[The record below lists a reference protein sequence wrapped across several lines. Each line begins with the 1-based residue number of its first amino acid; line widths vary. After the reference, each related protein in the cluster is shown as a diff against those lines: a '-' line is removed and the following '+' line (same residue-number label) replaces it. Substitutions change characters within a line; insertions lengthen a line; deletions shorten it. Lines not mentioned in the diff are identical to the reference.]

1 MSIQTELT
9 RITNA
14 KAAIKTAIEGKGV
27 TVPAGTLLDG
37 MASLI
42 ESIEAGGGAPS
53 LQSKYVTYTA
63 NGTATITPDEG
74 YDGLSSV
81 DVTVNVSG
89 GGGGGDHAD
98 EDAIVSGTIT
108 EYTNDRVTKIASYAF
123 YNCSSL
129 TSADFTA
136 ATRIGESA
144 FVSCSSLTSANFPAA
159 TSIGD
164 YAFSGCSNLTSA
176 DFPAATSI
184 GVTAFFRC
192 SNLTSLILRATTQV
206 CTLSN
211 TNAFNN
217 TPIKSGTGYIYVP
230 AALVDSYKTATNWTT
245 YANQFRALES
255 YTVDG
260 TTTGELDPTKVNA

>member
-1 MSIQTELT
+1 MD
-9 RITNA
+9 IT
-14 KAAIKTAIEGKGV
+14 KLAILKKL
-27 TVPAGTLLDG
+27 AG
-37 MASLI
+37 
-42 ESIEAGGGAPS
+42 
-53 LQSKYVTYTA
+53 
-63 NGTATITPDEG
+63 
-74 YDGLSSV
+74 
-81 DVTVNVSG
+81 G

-108 EYTNDRVTKIASYAF
+108 EYTNDRVTSIRDYAF
-123 YNCSSL
+123 CLCKSL
-129 TSADFTA
+129 TS
-136 ATRIGESA
+136 
-144 FVSCSSLTSANFPAA
+144 VHFPAA
-159 TSIGD
+159 TSICNSAFNECINLTSAEFPVATSID
-164 YAFSGCSNLTSA
+164 EYAFSGCSSLASA

-184 GVTAFFRC
+184 GGFAFGGC
-192 SNLTSLILRATTQV
+192 SNLTSLILRVTTQV

-230 AALVDSYKTATNWTT
+230 AALIDSYKTATNWTT